1 MDSFASF
8 PTSHRAMGKA
18 QRAVCVSAI
27 ATRELPDVCFAIGK
41 QVKKENKMEKE
52 RKKKKK
58 KERKKQPRDR
68 GVVEFD
74 S

>member
-52 RKKKKK
+52 RKKKKGK
-58 KERKKQPRDR
+58 KKAAQRQGD
-68 GVVEFD
+68 GGI
-74 S
+74 